1 MTSARRTPGS
11 RSPGD
16 RGRPAARSRRSAAR
30 RTTAGA
36 ASGGDAP
43 ASSRPRLT
51 GRAAVLFLV
60 LGLLL
65 VAYAWPAREYV
76 RQRSDIAALRAEEA
90 AAQTRVDALAAT
102 KERWQDPA
110 YVEAQARQRLH
121 FVRPGETAYVVL
133 RPEQPTATAPTETA
147 QAAAP
152 PWFDAL
158 WETVRAADAA
168 GADPTGGRG

>member
-1 MTSARRTPGS
+1 MTAASRTP
-11 RSPGD
+11 P
-16 RGRPAARSRRSAAR
+16 
-30 RTTAGA
+30 
-36 ASGGDAP
+36 
-43 ASSRPRLT
+43 SRPRLT

-76 RQRSDIAALRAEEA
+76 RQRRDIAALRAEEA
-90 AAQTRVDALAAT
+90 AAQLRVDTLERT
-102 KERWQDPA
+102 KQRWQDPA

-133 RPEQPTATAPTETA
+133 RPEQPASAPAEKA
-147 QAAAP
+147 QAPAP

-158 WETVRAADAA
+158 WETVRAAD
-168 GADPTGGRG
+168 GRG